1 MGCSHGIPVLLLA
14 VFYLAIFP
22 SHGILHGNLATIC
35 YKTPDPFSCQRILG
49 NVPGTISADLPK
61 LSLISINLTKNQADQ
76 NLDSFSKLSKNES
89 DPELKKS
96 FKHCVKYYHEIQ
108 AHIQKAFKL
117 SRKKIFRDNHPLVT
131 SKKLVKRC
139 NQAIRIN
146 SLDIE
151 VMNKRMILSCDISMS
166 VNHYAT
172 ANAHI
177 Q

>member
-1 MGCSHGIPVLLLA
+1 M
-14 VFYLAIFP
+14 
-22 SHGILHGNLATIC
+22 
-35 YKTPDPFSCQRILG
+35 
-49 NVPGTISADLPK
+49 
-61 LSLISINLTKNQADQ
+61 NQADQ

-96 FKHCVKYYHEIQ
+96 FKHCVKYYHEIR
-108 AHIQKAFKL
+108 AHIQKAFKF

-139 NQAIRIN
+139 SQAIRIN